1 MILQGK
7 VILCTVCAI
16 NKGRKVRM
24 GIVAVGKCDGS
35 WGVRK
40 GEEVI
45 GEVRKCRW
53 ATSRKVFP
61 VVDMGVYR

>member
-1 MILQGK
+1 
-7 VILCTVCAI
+7 
-16 NKGRKVRM
+16 M
-24 GIVAVGKCDGS
+24 GIVAVGKCDGT